1 MELTVYLPGVLTSHA
16 SLFGTILPDVGV
28 ISEDSKKEMRD
39 IMGIYCLPMF
49 SNWMYNCIYKMVRLI
64 PTPSEWYEIMKYLQ
78 ETLVEYVGSIH
89 ELPPTLAV
97 LRRGG
102 MGYDGITSILRH
114 FFFARVSQRICPTAL
129 TGRCIKIKYAV
140 IPVLDQ
146 YMIYLYWQRS
156 LGRRIST
163 LILVG

>member
-1 MELTVYLPGVLTSHA
+1 MELTIYLPGVLT

-28 ISEDSKKEMRD
+28 KSEDSKKEMWD

-64 PTPSEWYEIMKYLQ
+64 PIPSEWYEIMKYLQ
-78 ETLVEYVGSIH
+78 ETLVEYVRSIH
-89 ELPPTLAV
+89 GWPPTLAV
-97 LRRGG
+97 FSIGG
-102 MGYDGITSILRH
+102 MGLLVYYGI
-114 FFFARVSQRICPTAL
+114 FFFARASQRICPTAL
-129 TGRCIKIKYAV
+129 TGRCIKIKHAV

-146 YMIYLYWQRS
+146 YMIYLYWQRF

>member
-1 MELTVYLPGVLTSHA
+1 MLDQFMNCHQLWQYLVSEGWDMMGLLVYY
-16 SLFGTILPDVGV
+16 
-28 ISEDSKKEMRD
+28 
-39 IMGIYCLPMF
+39 GI
-49 SNWMYNCIYKMVRLI
+49 
-64 PTPSEWYEIMKYLQ
+64 
-78 ETLVEYVGSIH
+78 
-89 ELPPTLAV
+89 
-97 LRRGG
+97 
-102 MGYDGITSILRH
+102 
-114 FFFARVSQRICPTAL
+114 FFARVSQRICPTAL

>member
-1 MELTVYLPGVLTSHA
+1 MELTIYLPGVLTSHA

-64 PTPSEWYEIMKYLQ
+64 PTPSEWYAIMKYLQ

-97 LRRGG
+97 FSIGG

-114 FFFARVSQRICPTAL
+114 FFCQGFSEDLPHCTDR
-129 TGRCIKIKYAV
+129 
-140 IPVLDQ
+140 
-146 YMIYLYWQRS
+146 
-156 LGRRIST
+156 
-163 LILVG
+163 